1 MDWVHALSARDFR
14 RAFRMTRHA
23 FFSLLRLVRTDLET
37 NTTMAEKSS
46 GSPVTPLIKLAAT
59 IRWLVWH
66 DTQPSRIPCVVFC
79 CVVFCCVL
87 SLVVFVIFCLPF
99 LYVLFYRVL
108 SFVVFLYFLFIHW
121 KKSRSPCHF
130 FFFNAFCLSF
140 RLFCLSALPLGRRH
154 VYWYMCSF
162 WSQPILLLPPRCWQ
176 VIDSY

>member
-1 MDWVHALSARDFR
+1 MTLSHPAYHVLSF
-14 RAFRMTRHA
+14 
-23 FFSLLRLVRTDLET
+23 
-37 NTTMAEKSS
+37 
-46 GSPVTPLIKLAAT
+46 
-59 IRWLVWH
+59 
-66 DTQPSRIPCVVFC
+66 VVLS

-121 KKSRSPCHF
+121 KKSRSPRHF

-162 WSQPILLLPPRCWQ
+162 WSQPILLLPPGSRTIVADHSRNRLRPVSSSCFWHKYYCMCTICRGICPFLTRHANALC
-176 VIDSY
+176 VRGRWYSYSPTLTLICMP